1 MESRSLALTIGLC
14 GSLALHGLL
23 LLGSVVVPFVRL
35 SSSLP
40 IEVVPFKPRTAA
52 PPVAAPGGSP
62 EPPPPETKVTRPGPG
77 KPRPQRHDVA
87 PVAEDL
93 RKVGPPGANVTV
105 ILRLALLRTSPHR
118 EGTEQLLSLLPD
130 YHTLLDGTGLRL
142 FDDLSA
148 LLIATPDPRDVAATF
163 LAARHRRDVRFERL
177 AHRPLGAGDPR
188 RFRALAE
195 DLMVLGQPPL
205 LDALAAD
212 AESARPWLDA
222 LRTFDTSNDAA
233 LQVTIADLS
242 LLVRVAGAPL
252 PRSISLSVSA
262 DPSPR
267 VRLVCDFDDEAQAS
281 AAFMLWPTLQSQV
294 GLIAPLFAGALDELS
309 ATRHDRTVDLVGRL
323 PERQVTTAL
332 SLAKLVSGGEPQ
344 VAPDAAPPAA
354 SQ

>member
-14 GSLALHGLL
+14 GSLALHGLV

-35 SSSLP
+35 STSLP
-40 IEVVPFKPRTAA
+40 IEVVPFKPRRAA
-52 PPVAAPGGSP
+52 PPVAAPGGAP
-62 EPPPPETKVTRPGPG
+62 KPPPETKVPRPGPG
-77 KPRPQRHDVA
+77 KPKPLRPVA

-93 RKVGPPGANVTV
+93 RKVGPPGANITV

-163 LAARHRRDVRFERL
+163 LAARHRRDSRFDRL
-177 AHRPLGAGDPR
+177 AHHPLPGGDPR

-205 LDALAAD
+205 LDALAQDAD
-212 AESARPWLDA
+212 SARPWLDA

-262 DPSPR
+262 DASPR

-281 AAFMLWPTLQSQV
+281 AAFLLWPTLQKQV
-294 GLIAPLFAGALDELS
+294 GLLAPLFAGALDELS
-309 ATRHDRTVDLVGRL
+309 ATRHDKTVDLFGRL
-323 PERQVTTAL
+323 PERQVATAL
-332 SLAKLVSGGEPQ
+332 SLAKLVSGAEPE
-344 VAPDAAPPAA
+344 VAPVAAPPAA